1 MGRDSTDSEEV
12 HVVSQ
17 IRVYYIYIY
26 RFKQRR
32 KMIRRKLINMHLKK
46 KEKV

>member
-1 MGRDSTDSEEV
+1 M
-12 HVVSQ
+12 VSQ

-32 KMIRRKLINMHLKK
+32 KMIRRKLICILRRRKRFSIRIT
-46 KEKV
+46 